1 MEENLDSLCQ
11 KIIGAAIEVHK
22 TMGPGLLEKIYL
34 QSFCKELDI
43 RGLMY
48 EREKQIPLVYKGQ
61 LLDAGLRAD
70 LIVEN
75 LVIVELKSVLD
86 LNHVFEAQLI
96 SYLTLSGMPT
106 GLLINFNV
114 PSLKDGIKR
123 LFPIRK

>member
-48 EREKQIPLVYKGQ
+48 EREKQIPLVYEGQ

>member
-34 QSFCKELDI
+34 QCFCKELDI